1 MRNYNVLKIAPAFLL
16 LGSMLH
22 AQQTTDTVKKEAE
35 IEQVVLIGYGK
46 QKKEDLTGSISSI
59 TSKDFNGGSTS
70 ADQLIQGKAPGVT
83 VTGNG
88 GNPGAG
94 STIRIRGGASLTAS
108 NDPLI
113 VIDGIPMD
121 FQGLSG
127 ASNALALINP
137 NDIESFDVLKDA
149 SAAAIY
155 GNRAS
160 NGVILITTKKGSA
173 GKLKVNFS
181 TTASVST
188 KMANQD
194 VLTADEFRKY
204 VLENATQ
211 QKYKN
216 MLGTANTNWQDQIYQ
231 KAWGTDNNVSLSGGI
246 KGLPYRLSLGYT
258 EQNGIV
264 KTNEFRRTSVGLSL
278 TPKFFDNH
286 LSVNANFKGSMTEN
300 RFNANVI
307 GAAQQMDPTQSI
319 YDYSARGNKVSNYW
333 EWYLPTSDGVFTDA
347 MNVNGTL
354 NPLASL
360 YGRRDVSTVFRAIG
374 GLQLDYKFHFLPDL
388 HFNVNAGYDYQ
399 KGTGAVTEYPNY
411 GGVVRSQNLSSR
423 RDYSQEKSNKLL
435 ETYLNYVKEIS
446 AINTKVDVMGG
457 YSYQQFDTKTPAA
470 TTYYG
475 NPEKATTPSNN
486 YEGRLVMLSFYGR
499 AIFTIADKY
508 ILTGSIRRDGTSR
521 FYNGTDDTNNM
532 WGTFAAASGAW
543 KIKNES
549 FLKDSNLFSD
559 LKLRAGWGQTGNA
572 EIGNST
578 NNRWYNSF
586 PSYNLSQQSA
596 SYGFAEQFYV
606 MYRPTQYNPILTWET
621 TDTYNAGVDF
631 GFWNNRIT
639 GSFDWFKKKTK
650 DLLAEVGVPAG
661 EFSNKNVKNIGF
673 LETDGLEFLINI
685 NPIKTQ
691 DFNWDFSFN
700 VAHYNPKITGFTDI
714 APGLVQPTGS
724 TISGGIGNQV
734 QGNTVG
740 YTPFSF
746 YVYQQAYGTNGKPLE
761 GVYVDRNGDGR
772 ISTDD
777 KYLYKSTTPDATF
790 GFSTK
795 FKYKNW
801 DLSTSL
807 RAVVGNYVY
816 NNFASQ
822 SNVQSIT
829 TNDFMQNI
837 SSVAVDYG
845 FKTPQ
850 FWSDIFVED
859 ASFIRMDNL
868 TLGYD
873 FGDVFNKG
881 SKLRVFGMAQNVFVI
896 TDYKGVDPEIFGN
909 IDNGFYQRPKI
920 YSLGLNFQF

>member
-22 AQQTTDTVKKEAE
+22 AQQTTDTVKKETE

-46 QKKEDLTGSISSI
+46 QKKEDLTGSIASI

-70 ADQLIQGKAPGVT
+70 ADQLIVGKAPGVT

-88 GNPGAG
+88 GNPGSGA
-94 STIRIRGGASLTAS
+94 TIRIRGGASLSAT

-121 FQGLSG
+121 FSGISG

-216 MLGTANTNWQDQIYQ
+216 MLGTSNTNWQDQIYQ
-231 KAWGTDNNVSLSGGI
+231 AAWGTDNNVSLSGGI
-246 KGLPYRLSLGYT
+246 KKLPYRLSLGYT

-264 KTNEFRRTSVGLSL
+264 KTNEFRRTSVGLNL
-278 TPKFFDNH
+278 TPKLFENH
-286 LSVNANFKGSMTEN
+286 LSVNASFKGSMTEN
-300 RFNANVI
+300 RFNAGVI

-319 YDYSARGNKVSNYW
+319 YDYSTRGNRVNNYW

-388 HFNVNAGYDYQ
+388 HLNVNGGYDYQ
-399 KGTGAVTEYPNY
+399 KGTGAVTELPNY
-411 GGVVRSQNLSSR
+411 GGVVRSQNFSSR

-435 ETYLNYVKEIS
+435 ETYLNYIKEIS
-446 AINTKVDVMGG
+446 AIDTKVDLMAG
-457 YSYQQFDTKTPAA
+457 YSYQKFHDATPAA

-475 NPEKATTPSNN
+475 NPDKVVTPSNDF
-486 YEGRLVMLSFYGR
+486 ERQLVMLSFYGR
-499 AIFTIADKY
+499 GIFTIADKY
-508 ILTGSIRRDGTSR
+508 ILTGSIRRDATSR
-521 FYNGTDDTNNM
+521 FYNGTDDLDNM
-532 WGTFAAASGAW
+532 WGTFIAASGAW
-543 KIKNES
+543 KIKNEN
-549 FLKDSNLFSD
+549 FLKDSNFISD
-559 LKLRAGWGQTGNA
+559 LKLRAGWGETGNS
-572 EIGNST
+572 EVGS
-578 NNRWYNSF
+578 WYNSF
-586 PSYNLSQQSA
+586 PAYNYSQVSA
-596 SYGFAEQFYV
+596 SYGFAEQFYQ
-606 MYRPTQYNPILTWET
+606 MYRPGQYNPNLKWET
-621 TDTYNAGVDF
+621 TATVNAGLDF

-639 GSFDWFKKKTK
+639 GSIDWFKKNTK
-650 DLLAEVGVPAG
+650 DLQASIYVPAG
-661 EFSNKNVKNIGF
+661 EFSNRNIKNIGT
-673 LETDGLEFLINI
+673 LETDGVEFLINI

-691 DFNWDFSFN
+691 DFTWDFSFN
-700 VAHYNPKITGFTDI
+700 VAHYNPKITEFTDV
-714 APGLVQPTGS
+714 APGTIMPTGS
-724 TISGGIGNQV
+724 TISGGIGNTV
-734 QGNTVG
+734 QANVVG
-740 YTPFSF
+740 YTPNSF
-746 YVYQQAYGTNGKPLE
+746 YVYQQAYGANGKPLE
-761 GVYVDRNGDGR
+761 GVYVDRNGDGK
-772 ISTDD
+772 ITTDD

-837 SSVAVDYG
+837 SSTAVEYG

-868 TLGYD
+868 TLGYN
-873 FGDVFNKG
+873 FGDIFNKG
-881 SKLRVFGMAQNVFVI
+881 SNLKVFGMAQNVFVI

>member
-16 LGSMLH
+16 FGSMLH
-22 AQQTTDTVKKEAE
+22 AQQSDTVKKETE

-46 QKKEDLTGSISSI
+46 QKKEDLTGSIASI

-70 ADQLIQGKAPGVT
+70 PDQLIQGKAPGVT

-121 FQGLSG
+121 FGGLSG
-127 ASNALALINP
+127 ASNPLALINP

-181 TTASVST
+181 STASVST
-188 KMANQD
+188 KMGNQD

-204 VLENATQ
+204 VNENATQ
-211 QKYKN
+211 QKYIN

-231 KAWGTDNNVSLSGGI
+231 AAFGTDNNISLSGGI
-246 KGLPYRLSLGYT
+246 KKLPYRLSIGYT

-264 KTNEFRRTSVGLSL
+264 RTNEFRRTSVGLSL

-286 LSVNANFKGSMTEN
+286 LSVNANLKGSLTEN
-300 RFNANVI
+300 RFNAGVI
-307 GAAQQMDPTQSI
+307 GAAQQMDPTQPV
-319 YDYSARGNKVSNYW
+319 YDYSARGNKVNNYW
-333 EWYLPTSDGVFTDA
+333 EWYLPDSNGVFTDA

-360 YGRRDVSTVFRAIG
+360 YGRRDVSTILRGIA

-388 HFNVNAGYDYQ
+388 HWNVNAGYDYQ
-399 KGTGAVTEYPNY
+399 KGTGAVTEFPNY
-411 GGVVRSQNLSSR
+411 GGVVRSQNYSSR
-423 RDYSQEKSNKLL
+423 RDYSQEKSNQLL
-435 ETYLNYVKEIS
+435 ETYLNYIKEIS
-446 AINTKVDVMGG
+446 AIDTKVDVMGG
-457 YSYQQFDTKTPAA
+457 YSYQRFDSKVPAA
-470 TTYYG
+470 TTYFG
-475 NPEKATTPSNN
+475 NPEKVSTPTND
-486 YEGRLVMLSFYGR
+486 YKGRLIMLSFYGR

-508 ILTGSIRRDGTSR
+508 ILTGSIRRDATSR
-521 FYNGTDDTNNM
+521 FYNGTDDTGNM

-543 KIKNES
+543 KIKNEN
-549 FLKDSNLFSD
+549 FLKDSNVFSD

-572 EIGNST
+572 EIGS
-578 NNRWYNSF
+578 WYNSF
-586 PSYNLSQQSA
+586 PSYGISQQSA
-596 SYGFAEQFYV
+596 SYGFAEQFYI
-606 MYRPTQYNPILTWET
+606 MYRPSRYNPILTWET
-621 TDTYNAGVDF
+621 TETTNAGIDF
-631 GFWNNRIT
+631 GFLNNRIT

-650 DLLAEVGVPAG
+650 NLQAEIQVPAG
-661 EFSNKNVKNIGF
+661 EFSNKNFKNIGQM
-673 LETDGLEFLINI
+673 ETDGVEFLINV

-691 DFNWDFSFN
+691 DFTWDFSFN
-700 VAHYNPKITGFTDI
+700 VAHYNPKVTHFDDV
-714 APGLVQPTGS
+714 ASDYVMNAGS
-724 TISGGIGNQV
+724 TISGGIGNYV
-734 QGNTVG
+734 QANMVG
-740 YTPFSF
+740 YTPISF
-746 YVYQQAYGTNGKPLE
+746 NVYQQVYDANGKPLE
-761 GVYVDRNGDGR
+761 GVYVDRNGDGK
-772 ISTDD
+772 IDVND

-807 RAVVGNYVY
+807 RAVLGNYVY

-837 SSVAVDYG
+837 SNTAVEYG

-868 TLGYD
+868 TLGYN
-873 FGDVFNKG
+873 FGDIFSKG
-881 SKLRVFGMAQNVFVI
+881 SSLRVYGMAQNVFVI
-896 TDYKGVDPEIFGN
+896 TKYKGVDPEIFGN

>member
-22 AQQTTDTVKKEAE
+22 AQQSDTAKKETE

-46 QKKEDLTGSISSI
+46 QKKEDLTGSIASI

-94 STIRIRGGASLTAS
+94 STIRIRGGASLTAL

-121 FQGLSG
+121 FNGVSG

-181 TTASVST
+181 STASVST
-188 KMANQD
+188 KMGNQD

-204 VLENATQ
+204 VTENADQ
-211 QKYKN
+211 QKYIN

-231 KAWGTDNNVSLSGGI
+231 AAFGTDNNIALSGGI
-246 KGLPYRLSLGYT
+246 KKLPYRLSIGYT

-286 LSVNANFKGSMTEN
+286 LSVNANIKGSMTEN
-300 RFNANVI
+300 RFNAGVI
-307 GAAQQMDPTQSI
+307 GAAQQMDPTQPI
-319 YDYSARGNKVSNYW
+319 YDYSTKGDKVNNYW
-333 EWYLPTSDGVFTDA
+333 EWYLPDSNGVFGDK

-354 NPLASL
+354 NPLGSL
-360 YGRRDVSTVFRAIG
+360 YGRRDVSTVFRAIT
-374 GLQLDYKFHFLPDL
+374 GLQLDYKVHFLPDL
-388 HFNVNAGYDYQ
+388 HINVNGGYDYQ
-399 KGTGAVTEYPNY
+399 KGTGAVTEYPNF

-423 RDYSQEKSNKLL
+423 RDYEQEKTNKLF
-435 ETYLNYVKEIS
+435 ESYLNYVKDIS
-446 AINTKVDVMGG
+446 AINTKVDVMAG
-457 YSYQQFDTKTPAA
+457 YSYQAFSNKIPVTRTYFGSTVTPMGSE
-470 TTYYG
+470 TVQTDDD
-475 NPEKATTPSNN
+475 
-486 YEGRLVMLSFYGR
+486 LVQVGFYGR
-499 AIFTIADKY
+499 GIFTIADKY

-521 FYNGTDDTNNM
+521 FYNGTDETDNM

-543 KIKNES
+543 KIKNEN
-549 FLKDSNLFSD
+549 FLKDSKVFSD
-559 LKLRAGWGQTGNA
+559 LKLRAGWGQTGQA
-572 EIGNST
+572 EIGT
-578 NNRWYNSF
+578 WYNSF
-586 PSYNLSQQSA
+586 ASYSYSEPGA
-596 SYGFAEQFYV
+596 SYGFAEQFYTMLKPLQV
-606 MYRPTQYNPILTWET
+606 NPILTWET
-621 TDTYNAGVDF
+621 TETTNAGLDF
-631 GFWNNRIT
+631 GFLNNRIT

-650 DLLAEVGVPAG
+650 DLLVYVQVPAG
-661 EFSNKNVKNIGF
+661 EVSNMNNKNIG
-673 LETDGLEFLINI
+673 EMTTDGIEFLINV

-691 DFNWDFSFN
+691 DFTWDFSFN
-700 VAHYNPKITGFTDI
+700 VAHYNPKVTKFIDVAENYIIETGAI
-714 APGLVQPTGS
+714 
-724 TISGGIGNQV
+724 GGIGQNV
-734 QGNTVG
+734 QAHAVG
-740 YTPFSF
+740 YTPNTFL
-746 YVYQQAYGTNGKPLE
+746 VYQQLYDTNGKPLE
-761 GVYVDRNGDGR
+761 GVYADRNGDGK
-772 ISTDD
+772 IDKED
-777 KYLYKSTTPDATF
+777 KYFYKSTTPDATF

-807 RAVVGNYVY
+807 RAVLGNYVY
-816 NNFASQ
+816 NNLVAQ
-822 SNVQSIT
+822 ANVQSIQ

-837 SSVAVDYG
+837 PHLSADYG

-850 FWSDIFVED
+850 VWSDIYIED

-868 TLGYD
+868 TLGYN

-881 SKLRVFGMAQNVFVI
+881 TSLRVYGMAQNVFVI
-896 TDYKGVDPEIFGN
+896 SDYSGVDPEVFGN